1 MAFVGARN
9 IRVCHRALVE
19 ANRVVM
25 VRLFGQTLGKINSR
39 PPNNMDKE
47 FDQFLKEAEQ
57 IPVPRSLL
65 PKLTEKFNTK
75 VEFWRARGIVMI
87 IFGTSA
93 YCFMVA
99 KKILAH
105 YQDGEAPK
113 SPQRRPSSVPRVC
126 SSFHQLRR
134 YSHRVPDF
142 PSGSARSDAESRK
155 VYTRRTIV
163 HQIALSLESSNPRC

>member
-1 MAFVGARN
+1 
-9 IRVCHRALVE
+9 
-19 ANRVVM
+19 
-25 VRLFGQTLGKINSR
+25 
-39 PPNNMDKE
+39 MDKY
-47 FDQFLKEAEQ
+47 FGYFLQEAEQ

-113 SPQRRPSSVPRVC
+113 SPQRRPSSVPRVAVRSTNYGDIPTEC
-126 SSFHQLRR
+126 PIFRAALRGQMPSR
-134 YSHRVPDF
+134 GRSTPDGRL
-142 PSGSARSDAESRK
+142 S
-155 VYTRRTIV
+155 TR
-163 HQIALSLESSNPRC
+163 